1 MKNIVGIDFGHGE
14 TSAGFLD
21 SDNVIENEV
30 QMSDLNIVG
39 EEKVIPSVVCI
50 MPSDEVV
57 ISPSAYQIA
66 KAKEVGISFK
76 DPLIGSEKYSKI
88 SNSNLHFFEMF
99 LSKTYEAI
107 KGNSNNPLHVS
118 QDGGTDF
125 LVYIACPS
133 GWNDEQIEAYKEF
146 ANSTCNIP
154 VVDIVKESRA
164 AYIAARRTVG
174 GGIRTQGGNVLVID
188 YGSST
193 IDFTYFNNDSRFEPV
208 HEGYKLGARII
219 EETFLKYLKEQESEA
234 YENISLVEENCG
246 SIKGNNVLL
255 YVIRKL
261 KEEYFSSPNQERFEL
276 SIDLSR
282 ILLDKSLRG
291 RYIEPSSGEGY
302 SKQKVLEIL
311 SAYINNLANM
321 LDDFLTKEGVS
332 SIDKVILTGGASR
345 MFFFKELVSQKYEVS
360 KDNGTLIVDLNPS
373 LTISRGIA
381 AFGYMNEKSNLVESP
396 LWESVKEWIRNQLPQ
411 LLKSTIEKCIGDM
424 YYSEFSNI
432 TSRYENGYIIKDSKH
447 NLDGL
452 KDELI
457 DLLNRWSASGDVMSE
472 KIKLAVQNS
481 MISSIKEKLSAF
493 AKTWGLDVVD
503 SDFSFNIE
511 LDISASLTP
520 DSCQSL
526 IHYIWEEAKKFINDR
541 DFWPWDDSTSPYRDR
556 DLGNRKSIVR
566 NMNTNLRTYFN
577 GLDYIS
583 PLDDTI
589 SDIATMVRSK
599 VRDFVDNA
607 KLQQYR

>member
-21 SDNVIENEV
+21 SDNVIGNEV

-50 MPSDEVV
+50 MPSDDVV

-66 KAKEVGISFK
+66 KAKELGISFK

-88 SNSNLHFFEMF
+88 SDSHLRFFEMF

-107 KGNSNNPLHVS
+107 RGNSNNPLHVS
-118 QDGGTDF
+118 QDGETDF

-133 GWNDEQIEAYKEF
+133 GWNEEQINAYKEF
-146 ANSTCNIP
+146 TNSTCNIP

-193 IDFTYFNNDSRFEPV
+193 IDFTYFNNESRFEPV

-219 EETFLKYLKEQESEA
+219 EETFLEYLKEHESEA
-234 YENISLVEENCG
+234 YENISLLVEKKCG
-246 SIKGNNVLL
+246 PIKGNNVLL
-255 YVIRKL
+255 YIIRKL
-261 KEEYFSSPNQERFEL
+261 KEEYFISPNQEIFQL
-276 SIDLSR
+276 SIDLSK

-291 RYIEPSSGEGY
+291 RYIEPSSGDGY
-302 SKQKVLEIL
+302 SKQKVLDIL
-311 SAYINNLANM
+311 SAYINDLANM

-345 MFFFKELVSQKYEVS
+345 MFFFKELVSQKYDVC

-381 AFGYMNEKSNLVESP
+381 AFGYMNEKSETNETP
-396 LWESVKEWIRNQLPQ
+396 LWEDVNEFINSSLPDILRKALNSAVADIYYKEFTQITQ
-411 LLKSTIEKCIGDM
+411 K
-424 YYSEFSNI
+424 YSDGKLS
-432 TSRYENGYIIKDSKH
+432 DSSGRQ
-447 NLDGL
+447 NLDSLEDAFIDFLNSYTTSPESVGDKVMNTVEQSVSSAINNRL
-452 KDELI
+452 KAFCDTWNFKCDKI
-457 DLLNRWSASGDVMSE
+457 DVTFDFDQSFYLPTETAKGILEFMWAKCYDFIKHRDFFGTTSDTPYKDRDKVDRTSIVSNLDYNLRAKCDNLHYDGDLSE
-472 KIKLAVQNS
+472 ELAV
-481 MISSIKEKLSAF
+481 I
-493 AKTWGLDVVD
+493 
-503 SDFSFNIE
+503 
-511 LDISASLTP
+511 
-520 DSCQSL
+520 
-526 IHYIWEEAKKFINDR
+526 EEAI
-541 DFWPWDDSTSPYRDR
+541 
-556 DLGNRKSIVR
+556 
-566 NMNTNLRTYFN
+566 
-577 GLDYIS
+577 
-583 PLDDTI
+583 
-589 SDIATMVRSK
+589 RSK
-599 VRDFVDNA
+599 VQEVIDNA
-607 KLQQYR
+607 KLEMYR

>member
-118 QDGGTDF
+118 QDGETDF

-146 ANSTCNIP
+146 TNSTCNIP

-311 SAYINNLANM
+311 SAYINDLANM

-360 KDNGTLIVDLNPS
+360 KDNGNLIVDLNPS

-452 KDELI
+452 EDELI
-457 DLLNRWSASGDVMSE
+457 DLLNKWSASGDVMSE

-526 IHYIWEEAKKFINDR
+526 IHNIWEEAKKFINDR

-589 SDIATMVRSK
+589 SDIATMVRAK

>member
-146 ANSTCNIP
+146 TNSTCNIP

-174 GGIRTQGGNVLVID
+174 GGIITQGGNVLVID

-311 SAYINNLANM
+311 SAYINDLANM

-452 KDELI
+452 EDELI
-457 DLLNRWSASGDVMSE
+457 DLLNKWSASGDVMSE

-589 SDIATMVRSK
+589 SDIATMVRAK

>member
-21 SDNVIENEV
+21 SDNVIGNEV

-50 MPSDEVV
+50 MPSDDVV

-66 KAKEVGISFK
+66 KAKELGISFK

-88 SNSNLHFFEMF
+88 SDSHLRFFEMF

-107 KGNSNNPLHVS
+107 RGNSNNPLHVS
-118 QDGGTDF
+118 QDGETDF

-133 GWNDEQIEAYKEF
+133 GWNEEQINAYKEF
-146 ANSTCNIP
+146 TNSTCNIP

-193 IDFTYFNNDSRFEPV
+193 IDFTYFNNESRFEPV

-219 EETFLKYLKEQESEA
+219 EETFLEYLKEHESEA
-234 YENISLVEENCG
+234 YENISLVEKKCG
-246 SIKGNNVLL
+246 PIKGNNVLL
-255 YVIRKL
+255 YIIRKL
-261 KEEYFSSPNQERFEL
+261 KEEYFISPNQEIFQL
-276 SIDLSR
+276 SIDLSK

-291 RYIEPSSGEGY
+291 RYIEPSSGDGY
-302 SKQKVLEIL
+302 SKQKVLDIL
-311 SAYINNLANM
+311 SAYINDLANM

-345 MFFFKELVSQKYEVS
+345 MFFFKELVSQKYDVC

-381 AFGYMNEKSNLVESP
+381 AFGYMNEKSETNETP
-396 LWESVKEWIRNQLPQ
+396 LWEDVNEFINSSLPDILRKALNSAVADIYYKEFTQITQ
-411 LLKSTIEKCIGDM
+411 K
-424 YYSEFSNI
+424 YSDGKLS
-432 TSRYENGYIIKDSKH
+432 DSSGRQ
-447 NLDGL
+447 NLDSLEDAFIDFLNSYTTSPESVGDKVMNTVEQSVSSAINNRL
-452 KDELI
+452 KAFCDTWNFKCDKI
-457 DLLNRWSASGDVMSE
+457 DVTFDFDQSFYLPTETAKGILEFMWAKCYDFIKHRDFFGTTSDTPYKDRDKVDRTSIVSNLDYNLRAKCDNLHYDGDLSE
-472 KIKLAVQNS
+472 ELAV
-481 MISSIKEKLSAF
+481 I
-493 AKTWGLDVVD
+493 
-503 SDFSFNIE
+503 
-511 LDISASLTP
+511 
-520 DSCQSL
+520 
-526 IHYIWEEAKKFINDR
+526 EEAI
-541 DFWPWDDSTSPYRDR
+541 
-556 DLGNRKSIVR
+556 
-566 NMNTNLRTYFN
+566 
-577 GLDYIS
+577 
-583 PLDDTI
+583 
-589 SDIATMVRSK
+589 RSK
-599 VRDFVDNA
+599 VQEVIDNA
-607 KLQQYR
+607 KLEMYR

>member
-14 TSAGFLD
+14 TSAGFLN
-21 SDNVIENEV
+21 SDNVIGNEV

-57 ISPSAYQIA
+57 ISPSANQIA
-66 KAKEVGISFK
+66 KAKEFGISFK

-88 SNSNLHFFEMF
+88 SDSNLRFFEMF

-107 KGNSNNPLHVS
+107 KGNSNNPLLVS
-118 QDGGTDF
+118 QDGETDF

-146 ANSTCNIP
+146 TNSTCNIP

-164 AYIAARRTVG
+164 AYIAARRAVI

-193 IDFTYFNNDSRFEPV
+193 IDFTYFNNESRFEPV

-219 EETFLKYLKEQESEA
+219 EETFLEYLKKHESEA

-302 SKQKVLEIL
+302 SKQEVLEIL
-311 SAYINNLANM
+311 SVYINDLANM
-321 LDDFLTKEGVS
+321 LDVFLTKEGVS

-345 MFFFKELVSQKYEVS
+345 MFFFKELVSQKYNVS

-381 AFGYMNEKSNLVESP
+381 AFGYMNEKNNLVDPP
-396 LWESVKEWIRNQLPQ
+396 LWESVEEWIRNQLPQ
-411 LLKSTIEKCIGDM
+411 LLKATIEKCIGDM

-432 TSRYENGYIIKDSKH
+432 TSRYEDGYIIKDSKH

-452 KDELI
+452 EDELI
-457 DLLNRWSASGDVMSE
+457 NLLNRWSASGDVMAE
-472 KIKLAVQNS
+472 KINLAIQNS

-526 IHYIWEEAKKFINDR
+526 IHYVWEEAKKFINDR

-589 SDIATMVRSK
+589 SDIATMVRAK

>member
-118 QDGGTDF
+118 QDGETDF

-146 ANSTCNIP
+146 TNSTCNIP

-311 SAYINNLANM
+311 SAYINDLANM

-360 KDNGTLIVDLNPS
+360 KDNGNLIVDLNPS

-452 KDELI
+452 EDELI
-457 DLLNRWSASGDVMSE
+457 DLLNKWSASGDVMSE

-589 SDIATMVRSK
+589 SDIATMVRAK